1 LAHSADDAV
10 EVGKLRR
17 RRAEIGQQ
25 APQRLCALYRNEGTE
40 QSAVVGRH
48 CLDRVAAPLNE
59 VKKDIARRQKPHPS
73 PNETH
78 DLVRAFRIDVP
89 DRRTFAQL
97 RVDRDALQ
105 RRVKDLKTELAMLR
119 ERHSYG
125 KP

>member
-1 LAHSADDAV
+1 V
-10 EVGKLRR
+10 R
-17 RRAEIGQQ
+17 
-25 APQRLCALYRNEGTE
+25 TE
-40 QSAVVGRH
+40 S
-48 CLDRVAAPLNE
+48 N
-59 VKKDIARRQKPHPS
+59 PS

-97 RVDRDALQ
+97 RVGRDALQ
-105 RRVKDLKTELAMLR
+105 KRVKDLKTELATLR